1 MNNNVLDTQVVK
13 DFGNGQYL
21 VWRIKGHGQ
30 LAVTA
35 DQGEVAVSGIFF
47 DPLS

>member
-21 VWRIKGHGQ
+21 VWRIKGHVQ

-35 DQGEVAVSGIFF
+35 DHGEVAVSGIFF